1 MAYVDESLYIRRI
14 LMRRHDS
21 TSHFCPRV
29 LLNHICRTFRKGI
42 VTASCPAVCD
52 CPAEPLICPPGV
64 SAVPDRCGCCKVC
77 AAQLN
82 QDCSPTR
89 PCDHHK
95 GLECNY
101 GNDVTMAWGVCRE
114 GRTCEYSGRIYQ
126 NGESFRAGCKHQCTC
141 IDGAVGCAPLCDNKL
156 PPASPSCPYPRLV
169 RIPGQ
174 CCFSVDL
181 VQIEVIVP
189 DLKSLC
195 MFLISSTSR
204 NVLKLGSI
212 LEMLLKNGERLEH
225 RKVYRPM
232 QSWINTEKCQ
242 VQTTDWSQCSRSCG
256 LGVSSRITNKNP
268 QCKLERETRICT
280 VRPCVASP
288 SLGKKCSPAQKAPEP
303 VRLSYG
309 ECLSVRLYRPNYCG
323 VCTDGRCCSP
333 RRTRTVPVT
342 FVCPEGERFQRSAM
356 FIQSCKCSD
365 DCGHLNEVALPPQ
378 HWMYGDTHKFMD

>member
-1 MAYVDESLYIRRI
+1 ICSCRRKLYFFEQ
-14 LMRRHDS
+14 D
-21 TSHFCPRV
+21 FV
-29 LLNHICRTFRKGI
+29 
-42 VTASCPAVCD
+42 VCPAVCD

-101 GNDVTMAWGVCRE
+101 GNDVTMAWGVCRARSE

-181 VQIEVIVP
+181 KAVHVVYP
-189 DLKSLC
+189 CLC
-195 MFLISSTSR
+195 SCMNRTPLPT
-204 NVLKLGSI
+204 
-212 LEMLLKNGERLEH
+212 MPWP
-225 RKVYRPM
+225 RKC
-232 QSWINTEKCQ
+232 NCQ

-280 VRPCVASP
+280 VRPCVGLAVP
-288 SLGKKCSPAQKAPEP
+288 AKRGKKCSPAQKAPEP